1 MDDGQRYQLI
11 SEIEEAFTPGSAIDS
26 RDLFAGRKKQREKLM
41 STIFR
46 KGEHAIIYGEAG
58 VGKTSLANILYD
70 MLVVMGKFSWQRA
83 KVNCGEGMSFEDI
96 WRTAFK
102 QLFFTDDG
110 ESLTLDQLLPA
121 NPNSEQIRETF
132 QSMNDRSIVIF
143 DEFDKVKDRK
153 VQIKMAHTIKT
164 LSDNAIGTTLILV
177 GVGDSIEHLIEG
189 HASIERPLI
198 EVPMRRMPKF
208 ELLEIIEKGLS
219 KCDGLSIAPDAKERI
234 ADYSQGLPYYTHL
247 LARETAEYSVAH
259 DSTYLT
265 MRDLDGAICEAVNSK
280 LETSLNAYNKAV
292 TAPRGTNF
300 RPVLL
305 ACALAKKNEQ
315 QWFFARDIIAPLS
328 YIAKKKYLIP
338 SFAKH
343 LKAFC
348 DHSHGCILERRGPPR
363 KVQYRFQKPL
373 METYVVLRGLSDG
386 LIQDMQLSHP
396 SESSIEPE
404 QLSLLSAVSGQG
416 IEI

>member
-1 MDDGQRYQLI
+1 MEDDRKFPLML
-11 SEIEEAFTPGSAIDS
+11 EVEEAFTPGAAIDS
-26 RDLFAGRKKQREKLM
+26 KDLFAGRKHQREKLM

-46 KGEHAIIYGEAG
+46 KGEHAILFGEAG
-58 VGKTSLANILYD
+58 VGKTSLANIIYD
-70 MLVVMGKFSWQRA
+70 VLVVMGKFSWQRA
-83 KVNCGEGMSFEDI
+83 KVNCGFGMSFDDI

-102 QLFFTDDG
+102 QLFFEQEG
-110 ESLTLDQLLPA
+110 ETLTLDQALPK

-132 QSMNDRSIVIF
+132 QLLNDRSIVII
-143 DEFDKVKDRK
+143 DEFDKIKDRK
-153 VQIKMAHTIKT
+153 TQSRMAHTIKT
-164 LSDNAIGTTLILV
+164 LSDNAIHTTLILV
-177 GVGDSIEHLIEG
+177 GVGDSIEQLIEG
-189 HASIERPLI
+189 HASVERPLI
-198 EVPMRRMPKF
+198 QVPMKRMAKW
-208 ELLEIIEKGLS
+208 ELLEIVDRGLS
-219 KCDGLSIAPDAKERI
+219 KCEGLSIAPEARDRI

-247 LARETAEYSVAH
+247 LARETALRAVHCDRVHMAM
-259 DSTYLT
+259 D
-265 MRDLDGAICEAVNSK
+265 DLNAAICEAVDSK
-280 LETSLNAYNKAV
+280 LETNLTAYNKAV

-328 YIAKKKYLIP
+328 YITQKKYLVP

-348 DHSHGCILERRGPPR
+348 EESHGRILERRGPPR

-373 METYVVLRGLSDG
+373 METYVVLRGLADG
-386 LIQDMQLSHP
+386 MIGDNQLSHP
-396 SESSIEPE
+396 SDSSSEPE
-404 QLSLLSAVSGQG
+404 QLSLLSGVVAPP